1 MPNLIIGLTGQLGSG
16 KGYVASYIAKR
27 YGGAIFKFSAYLSKV
42 LGVMTLENS
51 RDNLVKLSESLR
63 REFGEQ
69 VLSYALAKDAVASEA
84 PVVVVDGIRR
94 VDDLAA
100 LEPLPNFVLVAV
112 EASPETRYARI
123 MQRGEKTDE
132 ANLTRDE
139 FQAQERRSTELTVP
153 TVMQRATIRIDN
165 NGTVEELKAKI
176 NDLMNQLDFKER
188 HS

>member
-1 MPNLIIGLTGQLGSG
+1 M
-16 KGYVASYIAKR
+16 AS
-27 YGGAIFKFSAYLSKV
+27 
-42 LGVMTLENS
+42 
-51 RDNLVKLSESLR
+51 KL
-63 REFGEQ
+63 
-69 VLSYALAKDAVASEA
+69 
-84 PVVVVDGIRR
+84 VVVVDGIRR

-112 EASPETRYARI
+112 EASPVTRYARI
-123 MQRGEKTDE
+123 LQRGEKTDE